1 MPNLN
6 LMRTGSK
13 GTSKTSLR
21 NNGQKYAQQQAQ
33 RQKEYESRRTR
44 RTELLKRKQRNNNE
58 AE

>member
-13 GTSKTSLR
+13 GTNKTSLR

-33 RQKEYESRRTR
+33 RQKEYESRKNR
-44 RTELLKRKQRNNNE
+44 RSELLRRKQRDNNE

>member
-13 GTSKTSLR
+13 GTNKTSLR

-33 RQKEYESRRTR
+33 RQREYESRQAR
-44 RTELLKRKQRNNNE
+44 RAELLKRKKQLNIE

>member
-13 GTSKTSLR
+13 GVNKTSLR

-33 RQKEYESRRTR
+33 RQKEYESRQAR
-44 RTELLKRKQRNNNE
+44 RAELLKRKQRINNE